1 MKDVKLPFLK
11 EIMDRLLSIEE
22 MGYCVFVDYSGHVRT
37 LEIRIYLKW
46 SSSRPDK
53 IISFGSYHNGS
64 IKALDGLIEELKDRK
79 SIENERY
86 QKTVKDLYDSNIEI
100 GVPKK
105 RAIKNVAE
113 EVGITQKKVSEIL
126 KAHIN
131 D

>member
-1 MKDVKLPFLK
+1 MTGVQTCALPIL
-11 EIMDRLLSIEE
+11 
-22 MGYCVFVDYSGHVRT
+22 DYSGHVRT

-64 IKALDGLIEELKDRK
+64 IKALDGLIEELKDRE

-113 EVGITQKKVSEIL
+113 EMGITQKRVYEM
-126 KAHIN
+126 IN
-131 D
+131 A